1 MKWFRDLSIQTKLL
15 VILLPSSGLAVLVAC
30 LAFIGIELHS
40 YRRVL
45 VEEVNAQAA
54 ILGAQSTASLR
65 FDDPVTGTEVLA
77 CLREQPEVEL
87 ACLYNAQGKVFA
99 RYPASRPASLLPP
112 IQEEGHT
119 FTADGHLDVFRPIQ
133 QNDEVIGTIFIR
145 TSLKA
150 QQARINQFL
159 LIAGAVLLASLGVSG
174 LLASRL
180 RRIIA
185 RPILQLARATETIS
199 RTSDYTLRVQK
210 PGKDE
215 LGSLYDGF
223 NSMLEQIQ
231 RRDAELEQHRNHL
244 EEMVAER
251 TRDLEAKTKEA
262 LAASVAKGEFLAN
275 MSHEIRTPMNGVIG
289 MTELLLDTPM
299 TAEQREYAQTVR
311 NCAESLLTIINDILD
326 FSKVEARK
334 LSLEAIDFSVRDI
347 LGRALQPLA
356 AKAAEKGL
364 QLLCTVE
371 TAVPDGLTGDPAR
384 LRQVIINLVANAIKF
399 TEKGEV
405 EVRVAVE
412 TQSASESLLHFAV
425 RDTGIGIAHDKQQL
439 IFEPFAQ
446 ADGSTTRKF
455 GGTGLGLAI
464 SAQLAVLMGGRI
476 WVESE
481 PGQGST
487 FHFTARFALQ
497 SGPAA
502 PGEWDKSLE
511 LPSAPRTSGRRL
523 HILLAE
529 DNPVNQALVVRH
541 LQKRGHRVALAS
553 TGRDALAA
561 LQRDA
566 FDVVLMDLQMPETD
580 GMEATAAIRANEKAT
595 GGHIPIVALT
605 AHAMAGDRERCL
617 AAGMDGYLS
626 KPIQARELIEAVEG
640 VAGVAPRAGPG
651 PEPQPP
657 EIENHTAVV
666 ADDIL
671 DRCLGGD
678 AALFDELTALFAE
691 QSGQLIGQLQ
701 QALAGQDARQVE
713 RIAHTLKGSVGAF
726 GAGEVLAAA
735 AQLEELARRGDLAGA
750 RQALP
755 ALERAL
761 ARLNAALAQRVSQPG

>member
-15 VILLPSSGLAVLVAC
+15 LILLPSSGVAVLVAC

-45 VEEVNAQAA
+45 VEQVSAQAA

-99 RYPASRPASLLPP
+99 RYPAAGPDKLLPP
-112 IQEEGHT
+112 MQEEGHT
-119 FTADGHLDVFRPIQ
+119 FTADGHLDLFRPIQ
-133 QNDEVIGTIFIR
+133 QNDEVIGAIFIR

-159 LIAGAVLLASLGVSG
+159 LIAGVVLLASLAVSG

-185 RPILQLARATETIS
+185 WPILQLARATETIS
-199 RTSDYTLRVQK
+199 RTSDYTLRVEK

-231 RRDAELEQHRNHL
+231 RRDAELERHHNHL

-289 MTELLLDTPM
+289 MTELLLDTALSP
-299 TAEQREYAQTVR
+299 EQREYAQTVR

-334 LSLEAIDFSVRDI
+334 LSLEEIDFSLRDI
-347 LGRALQPLA
+347 LGQALQPLGS
-356 AKAAEKGL
+356 KADEKGL
-364 QLLCTVE
+364 QLRCVIE
-371 TAVPDGLTGDPAR
+371 SAVPDGLTGDPAR

-399 TEKGEV
+399 TERGKV

-412 TQSASESLLHFAV
+412 TRSASESLLHFAV
-425 RDTGIGIAHDKQQL
+425 CDTGIGIAHDKQQL
-439 IFEPFAQ
+439 IFEPFSQ

-464 SAQLAVLMGGRI
+464 SAQLAELMGGRI

-481 PGQGST
+481 PRHGSA

-497 SGPAA
+497 
-502 PGEWDKSLE
+502 PGSKGQWERGKSIDV
-511 LPSAPRTSGRRL
+511 PSPPRTGGQRL

-529 DNPVNQALVVRH
+529 DNPVNQALAVHH
-541 LQKRGHRVALAS
+541 LQKWGHRVAVAG
-553 TGRDALAA
+553 TGREALAA
-561 LQRDA
+561 LEQGT
-566 FDVVLMDLQMPETD
+566 FDVVLMDLQMPEIG
-580 GMEATAAIRANEKAT
+580 GMEATAAIRAKEKAA
-595 GGHIPIVALT
+595 GGHIPIIALT
-605 AHAMAGDRERCL
+605 AYAMAGDRERCL

-626 KPIQARELIEAVEG
+626 KPLQGRELIEAVEG
-640 VAGVAPRAGPG
+640 AAALAPRVSPD

-657 EIENHTAVV
+657 EVENDTPVV

-671 DRCLGGD
+671 GSCMGGD
-678 AALFDELTALFAE
+678 AELFAELTALLAE
-691 QSGQLIGQLQ
+691 QSGQLISGLQ
-701 QALAGQDARQVE
+701 EALAGQDARQVE
-713 RIAHTLKGSVGAF
+713 RIVHTLKGSVGAF

-735 AQLEELARRGDLAGA
+735 AQLEELARRGNLAGA

-761 ARLNAALAQRVSQPG
+761 ARLKAALSQRVSQPD

>member
-15 VILLPSSGLAVLVAC
+15 VILLPSSGVAVLVAC

-77 CLREQPEVEL
+77 CLREQPEVER

-99 RYPASRPASLLPP
+99 RYPAASPDKLLPP
-112 IQEEGHT
+112 VQEEGHT
-119 FTADGHLDVFRPIQ
+119 FTADGHLDLFRPIQ
-133 QNDEVIGTIFIR
+133 QDDEVLGAIFIR

-159 LIAGAVLLASLGVSG
+159 LIAGAVLLASLAVSG

-199 RTSDYTLRVQK
+199 RTSDYTLRVEK

-231 RRDAELEQHRNHL
+231 RRDAELEQHHNHL

-251 TRDLEAKTKEA
+251 TRDLEAKTQEA

-289 MTELLLDTPM
+289 MTELLLDTPL
-299 TAEQREYAQTVR
+299 TPEQREYAQTVR

-334 LSLEAIDFSVRDI
+334 LSLEEIDFSLRDI
-347 LGRALQPLA
+347 LGQALQPLG

-364 QLLCTVE
+364 QLRCVVE
-371 TAVPDGLTGDPAR
+371 SAVPDGLTGDPAR
-384 LRQVIINLVANAIKF
+384 LRQVILNLVANAIKF

-412 TQSASESLLHFAV
+412 TQSASESLLHFVV
-425 RDTGIGIAHDKQQL
+425 RDTGIGIARDKQQL
-439 IFEPFAQ
+439 IFEPFSQ
-446 ADGSTTRKF
+446 ADGSTTRRF

-464 SAQLAVLMGGRI
+464 SAQLAGLMGGRI

-481 PGQGST
+481 PGQGSR

-497 SGPAA
+497 
-502 PGEWDKSLE
+502 PGSKAQWDRSKSID
-511 LPSAPRTSGRRL
+511 LPSPPRTGRQRL

-529 DNPVNQALVVRH
+529 DNPVNQALAVHH
-541 LQKRGHRVALAS
+541 LQKRGHRVAVAS
-553 TGRDALAA
+553 TGREALAA
-561 LQRDA
+561 LEQGT
-566 FDVVLMDLQMPETD
+566 FDVVLMDLQMPETS
-580 GMEATAAIRANEKAT
+580 GMEATAAIRAKEKAT
-595 GGHIPIVALT
+595 GGHIPIIALT

-640 VAGVAPRAGPG
+640 VAALATRAGPD

-657 EIENHTAVV
+657 QVENNTPVV

-671 DRCLGGD
+671 GSCMGGD
-678 AALFDELTALFAE
+678 AALFAELTALFTE
-691 QSGQLIGQLQ
+691 QSGQLISQLQ
-701 QALAGQDARQVE
+701 QALAGQDARQLE

-735 AQLEELARRGDLAGA
+735 GQLEELARGGDLAGA
-750 RQALP
+750 RQALL

-761 ARLNAALAQRVSQPG
+761 ARLKAALAQRVSQPG